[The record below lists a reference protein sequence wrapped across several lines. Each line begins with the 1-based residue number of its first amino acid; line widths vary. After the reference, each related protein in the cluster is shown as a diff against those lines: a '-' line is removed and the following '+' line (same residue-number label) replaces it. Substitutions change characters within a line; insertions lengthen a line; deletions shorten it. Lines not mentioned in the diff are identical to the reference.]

1 MVNSAVRVD
10 PVACRVGPQRGGV
23 GRSHHRRSDLEM
35 PAAKPP
41 ALRLL
46 NGRGPGL
53 DSAGRKVTI
62 VPSTRIAPTMP
73 KGLPREAQAEWKRV
87 VPLLDDLDVLAGA
100 LHRGTVI
107 RYCRAWAEYVELI
120 ENIAA
125 NGRTEWATV
134 RDSAGR
140 ETRKRVTRPECG
152 FLRDIRAELH
162 KLVAELGLS
171 PATET
176 KAYASASLTA
186 KSVDP
191 VPNPFAGQS

>member
-1 MVNSAVRVD
+1 
-10 PVACRVGPQRGGV
+10 
-23 GRSHHRRSDLEM
+23 M
-35 PAAKPP
+35 PAPAKPT

-53 DSAGRKVTI
+53 DAAGRKVTV
-62 VPSTRIAPTMP
+62 VPSKRTAPAMP
-73 KGLPREAQAEWKRV
+73 KNLPREAAAEWRRV
-87 VPLLDDLDVLAGA
+87 VPLLDDLDVLAGY
-100 LHRGTVI
+100 LHRGTLI
-107 RYCRAWAEYVELI
+107 RYVRAWAEYVELTADV
-120 ENIAA
+120 AA

-140 ETRKRVTRPECG
+140 ETRKRVTRPEVA
-152 FLRDIRAELH
+152 FLKDIRAELH

-171 PATET
+171 PATEA

-191 VPNPFAGQS
+191 VPNPFAGP